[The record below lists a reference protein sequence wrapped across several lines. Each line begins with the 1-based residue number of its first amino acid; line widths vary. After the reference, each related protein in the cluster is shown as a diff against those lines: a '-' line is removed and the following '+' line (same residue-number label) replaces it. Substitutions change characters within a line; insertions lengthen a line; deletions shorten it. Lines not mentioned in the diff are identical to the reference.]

1 MGGAE
6 IQNEGERVNSSKRK
20 SPFPGSLSC
29 GNVSLLRPCLGRR
42 RQTEPGDF

>member
-20 SPFPGSLSC
+20 SPFPGWGGKNSKREREMETDTS
-29 GNVSLLRPCLGRR
+29 
-42 RQTEPGDF
+42 